1 MDKPRTHAL
10 QWHPAFYA
18 DIQIELEEEAGLL
31 VFENEHQ
38 LGTKPKEIDVL
49 IVKKEAEVPIQ
60 KNIGRI
66 FRKHNIVEY
75 KSPTDYLSIDDFYK
89 VYGYACFYKADTA
102 RADSIKI
109 HDITITFVCHRY
121 PRSLIRY
128 LTDEIGYQITRVEDG
143 IYYIIGD
150 KIPIQLILTK
160 ELSENH
166 NLWLKNLTDNLEDPE
181 MVNRLIEQY
190 AKHKENSLYKSVM
203 NLIVRA
209 NQEKFKEVKAMCE
222 ALEELMKDELEAKKV
237 EGITETILDLLFEL
251 GSVPELLQSEI
262 MKQKN
267 PEILKQWVKYAARA
281 DTVEAFEQKIRK
293 AE

>member
-1 MDKPRTHAL
+1 
-10 QWHPAFYA
+10 
-18 DIQIELEEEAGLL
+18 
-31 VFENEHQ
+31 
-38 LGTKPKEIDVL
+38 
-49 IVKKEAEVPIQ
+49 
-60 KNIGRI
+60 
-66 FRKHNIVEY
+66 
-75 KSPTDYLSIDDFYK
+75 
-89 VYGYACFYKADTA
+89 
-102 RADSIKI
+102 
-109 HDITITFVCHRY
+109 
-121 PRSLIRY
+121 
-128 LTDEIGYQITRVEDG
+128 
-143 IYYIIGD
+143 
-150 KIPIQLILTK
+150 
-160 ELSENH
+160 
-166 NLWLKNLTDNLEDPE
+166 
-181 MVNRLIEQY
+181 
-190 AKHKENSLYKSVM
+190 M

>member
-1 MDKPRTHAL
+1 ML

-18 DIQIELEEEAGLL
+18 DIQIELEAEAGLL
-31 VFENEHQ
+31 IFENEHQ

-49 IVKKEAEVPIQ
+49 IVKKEQEVPVR

-66 FRKHNIVEY
+66 FRKYNIVEY